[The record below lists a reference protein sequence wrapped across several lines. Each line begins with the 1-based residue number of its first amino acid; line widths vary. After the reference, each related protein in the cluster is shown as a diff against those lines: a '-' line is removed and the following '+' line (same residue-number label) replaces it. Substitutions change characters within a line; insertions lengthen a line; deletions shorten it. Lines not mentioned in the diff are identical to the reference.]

1 MPRRKFGSKY
11 PVQSSI
17 VPHAHLDTNSL
28 HLHMLEAIMII
39 IIKGAEVLLNKLI
52 RARHCVSVL
61 EKNLEKKNKKRTEQN
76 RSLKTLRLH
85 AFKIRKYN

>member
-1 MPRRKFGSKY
+1 
-11 PVQSSI
+11 
-17 VPHAHLDTNSL
+17 
-28 HLHMLEAIMII
+28 MII

-61 EKNLEKKNKKRTEQN
+61 EKNLEKKTKKRTEQN

-85 AFKIRKYN
+85 AFKIRKIKLRPFYTER

>member
-61 EKNLEKKNKKRTEQN
+61 EKNLEKKTKKEQN
-76 RSLKTLRLH
+76 RTE
-85 AFKIRKYN
+85 A